1 MQAVDLE
8 RIVVFLPKT
17 AVKKLDTQAEQEGLS
32 RSGVIRIIVLRFLR
46 EEKE

>member
-8 RIVVFLPKT
+8 RIVTFLPKA
-17 AVKKLDTQAEQEGLS
+17 AVKELDAQAEQEGLS
-32 RSGVIRIIVLRFLR
+32 RSGVIRLIVLRFLR